1 MKIVILTYTTG
12 YQVGYFKNDPE
23 LLNAILADY
32 PNIDEIEEVNYEGRV
47 YTPER
52 ALRELI
58 RQQGKAMARKTFE
71 KMVGEAEAN
80 RLYFPKHEK

>member
-47 YTPER
+47 YTP
-52 ALRELI
+52 
-58 RQQGKAMARKTFE
+58 
-71 KMVGEAEAN
+71 
-80 RLYFPKHEK
+80 